1 MASVIEDRLFGIVC
15 SSTLLFVDQCR
26 EFVDLWAIW
35 LVHSHLPGVKSPLA
49 ELLHAL
55 RIARPVDGFL
65 FGLAERFRV
74 QVVSALGLELVFFDR
89 DAILPR
95 ECVVADAC
103 HLPTDFDIWRA
114 GLNAEAI
121 TSYFFSNDRLSERTN
136 DR

>member
-1 MASVIEDRLFGIVC
+1 P
-15 SSTLLFVDQCR
+15 
-26 EFVDLWAIW
+26 IW
-35 LVHSHLPGVKSPLA
+35 LVHSHPLVFKSPLA
-49 ELLHAL
+49 ELLHAF
-55 RIARPVDGFL
+55 RVARPVDGFL

-74 QVVSALGLELVFFDR
+74 KVVSALGLDLVFFDR
-89 DAILPR
+89 DATLPR

-121 TSYFFSNDRLSERTN
+121 TSYLFSNDRLSERTN